1 MNEGCGKLNRIAGCR
16 GGLRELGVSAAGCR
30 RGFRALGQDVRGE
43 FGFRMRGNACGLGRW
58 AWHRWPMTR
67 TVMPPMGEWEK
78 GADLGRIGDPLWTVQ
93 AYRISLYAIEC
104 HNFDRRLNA
113 QLSRAPSFDQL
124 TRAVGSISAN
134 IAEGYSRSSIAD
146 RTRFYGYALGSTREA
161 IAWYDTLT
169 TELGSVVGARQDTLI
184 QIRRLLL
191 TMLRRTRPEGPVLSM
206 RDAPRRPRDSD
217 Q

>member
-1 MNEGCGKLNRIAGCR
+1 
-16 GGLRELGVSAAGCR
+16 
-30 RGFRALGQDVRGE
+30 
-43 FGFRMRGNACGLGRW
+43 
-58 AWHRWPMTR
+58 MTR
-67 TVMPPMGEWEK
+67 TAMPPIGEWEK
-78 GADLGRIGDPLWTVQ
+78 GADAARVGDPLWTVQ

-104 HNFDRRLNA
+104 HNFDRRLNS
-113 QLSRAPSFDQL
+113 QLVKAPSFDQL

-169 TELGSVVGARQDTLI
+169 IELGDVAGARQDTLI

-206 RDAPRRPRDSD
+206 RDAPRRAREAGE
-217 Q
+217 